1 MAPEAAP
8 VAPLEIVDDLPRAR
22 LLVEPQRLALLAA
35 LAEPGSAPELARRLG
50 LPRQRVGYHLRELER
65 AGLVEL
71 VEERRKRNCLERVVR
86 ASARAYVLD
95 PALFGAAVASP
106 EEARDRFSWAALV
119 SAAARAIRDLA
130 VLRRRADRAGK
141 RLATLTLETE
151 VAFATPERQAAFA
164 TELAT
169 LVTRLAEQYDDGD
182 RAGARPYR
190 VIAAAYPAI
199 RAPSDEEERSSP

>member
-8 VAPLEIVDDLPRAR
+8 AAPVEIVDDLPRAR
-22 LLVEPQRLALLAA
+22 LLVEPQRLALLSA

-95 PALFGAAVASP
+95 PALFGAAVTSP

-164 TELAT
+164 AELAT

-182 RAGARPYR
+182 RAGARRYR

-199 RAPSDEEERSSP
+199 RDPADEEEGSSP